1 MTALKTVL
9 EQAEAERNQA
19 QLALRQA
26 EEQYARLQAQAD
38 QLTQYRAEY
47 QQRWAG
53 QFSRQGAIEIVQC
66 YQSFMQRLDEAMLQ
80 QGQQAEAARQQ
91 SLRLRD
97 QLLAAEVRVASVR
110 KLIERR
116 QLEARRNEQRREQRQ
131 SDEQAMQSL
140 QRRNAES
147 IQH

>member
-26 EEQYARLQAQAD
+26 EDQTTRLKAQAD

-47 QQRWAG
+47 QQRWSG

-80 QGQQAEAARQQ
+80 QSQQADAARQQ
-91 SLRLRD
+91 TLRLRE

-116 QLEARRNEQRREQRQ
+116 QLEARRNEQKREQRQ
-131 SDEQAMQSL
+131 ADEQAL
-140 QRRNAES
+140 QHLLRRNAES